1 MCNISSVV
9 LVCRLDLCFDVLL
22 LAILGQGEGGMT
34 NHEVFEETNFVLQKG
49 AMLPM
54 ARLAYKT
61 VGALNA
67 ARDNAVL
74 VPSWYTGTH
83 TDTETYMLE
92 RRGLSIRGDISSS

>member
-1 MCNISSVV
+1 
-9 LVCRLDLCFDVLL
+9 
-22 LAILGQGEGGMT
+22 
-34 NHEVFEETNFVLQKG
+34 
-49 AMLPM
+49 MLPV

-83 TDTETYMLE
+83 NDTETYMLGGMRALDP
-92 RRGLSIRGDISSS
+92 RRYFIILDEVCGRGSACGALDGRRRLGGGGGRRYLPGGGACASPKSASYV

>member
-1 MCNISSVV
+1 MA
-9 LVCRLDLCFDVLL
+9 D
-22 LAILGQGEGGMT
+22 
-34 NHEVFEETNFVLQKG
+34 HEVFEEPNFVLQKG
-49 AMLPM
+49 AMLPV

-83 TDTETYMLE
+83 NDSETYTLGE
-92 RRGLSIRGDISSS
+92 TRALDPRRYFIILTNLLGARPDRHRGRAFVAR